1 MAKSGKSGRS
11 GRSSG
16 SARKGSG
23 TGGQGPSRRAKLAAQ
38 RAREAK
44 RRRERRI
51 VTGIALGLALAL
63 VVGGIVL
70 LVVRSN
76 TTKPAEGEEWPITEV
91 QQTPAAGEPI
101 HFGTEGEHTVEMFV
115 DFHCPHCVQFEA
127 EFGPILQQAES
138 QQQATIDIY
147 PMAFIDQ
154 GSVNAA
160 NAFACAAEAGY
171 PRAYFN
177 ALFANASR
185 QWTAEQLVELSAQ
198 IGHEATPEF
207 TACVND
213 QAHADW
219 VTSIGT
225 TAEQRGVTGTP
236 TIFIDGELVDFATL
250 DKESLRARLGL

>member
-11 GRSSG
+11 GR
-16 SARKGSG
+16 KTSG

-76 TTKPAEGEEWPITEV
+76 ATRPAEGEEWPITEV
-91 QQTPAAGEPI
+91 QQTPTGGEPI
-101 HFGTEGEHTVEMFV
+101 HFGTDGEHHVEMFV
-115 DFHCPHCVQFEA
+115 DFHCPHCVTFES
-127 EFGPILQQAES
+127 EFGSILQQAES

-147 PMAFIDQ
+147 PMAFIDD
-154 GSVNAA
+154 GSASAA
-160 NAFACAAEAGY
+160 NSFACAAEAGY

-185 QWTAEQLVELSAQ
+185 QWTPQQLLELSSQ
-198 IGHEATPEF
+198 IGHEPSPEF

-213 QAHADW
+213 RAHTEW
-219 VTSIGT
+219 VTSIA
-225 TAEQRGVTGTP
+225 TAADQRGVTGTP
-236 TIFIDGELVDFATL
+236 TIFIDGELVDFSTL
-250 DKESLRARLGL
+250 NDQSLRARLGV